1 MGKSLSKK
9 NFSFFLLFQDES
21 KTSKGVRMHGVKSTL
36 QGAAVACL
44 SPIANNS
51 MNNGM
56 LISYKHVNAT
66 SLFLPRKKGEIL
78 LSENS

>member
-1 MGKSLSKK
+1 
-9 NFSFFLLFQDES
+9 
-21 KTSKGVRMHGVKSTL
+21 MHGVKSTL

-56 LISYKHVNAT
+56 LISYKHVSAT
-66 SLFLPRKKGEIL
+66 SLFLPGKKGEIL